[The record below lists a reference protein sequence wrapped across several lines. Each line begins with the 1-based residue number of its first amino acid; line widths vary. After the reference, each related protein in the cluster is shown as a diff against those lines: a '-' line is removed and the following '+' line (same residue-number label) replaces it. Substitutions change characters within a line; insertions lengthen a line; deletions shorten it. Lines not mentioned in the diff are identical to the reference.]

1 MNMKITTLEELTETS
16 MRTPATTLKVT
27 HQGKWKVADDIE
39 IDCYV
44 TSNKK
49 RLLSLRGT
57 ARAMGITGNGS
68 RALLGRLQTKWIEPY
83 LSDQLKTWRYR
94 ASRDELERIEV
105 VSGPPIIPFET
116 NLFVDVCKAYMMASR
131 DGVLTESGVRI
142 AQKLLGIMTAFAKVG
157 IDSLVDE
164 ITGYQKERQDNE
176 IQRLLSKYISA
187 EFLEWSKMFPDEFYV
202 QLFRLRGWTGFGE
215 TGRKMPGVVGYF
227 TNEIVYARLP
237 YGVLEALK
245 KKTPKSVAG
254 NNLVRYH
261 QSLSEDYGV
270 KHLEKHLIAVIAL
283 MKSADSWEQFL
294 YMLDRNYIKYG
305 QSVMRFF

>member
-1 MNMKITTLEELTETS
+1 MKLLTTDDSSLEEIYNT
-16 MRTPATTLKVT
+16 ATLKVT
-27 HQGKWKVADDIE
+27 HQGKWQVADDIE

-44 TSNKK
+44 TKNKK

-57 ARAMGITGNGS
+57 ARAMGVTGNGS
-68 RALLGRLQTKWIEPY
+68 RALLGRLQAKWIEPY
-83 LSDQLKTWRYR
+83 LSDQLKTWIYR
-94 ASRDELERIEV
+94 ASRDELDRLEV
-105 VSGPPIIPFET
+105 LFGPPIIPFET
-116 NLFVDVCKAYMMASR
+116 NLFVDVCKAYMLASR
-131 DGVLTESGVRI
+131 DGILSESGVRI

-176 IQRLLSKYISA
+176 LQRLLSKYICE
-187 EFLEWSKMFPDEFYV
+187 EFLVWSKIFPDEFYE

-215 TGRKMPGVVGYF
+215 SGRKMPGVVGYF

-237 YGVLEALK
+237 QGVLEALK
-245 KKTPKSVAG
+245 KKTPKSEAG

-261 QSLSEDYGV
+261 QSLSEEYGV

-283 MKSADSWEQFL
+283 MKSADSWDQFL